1 MKKQRISWEEL
12 KKEIISRKN
21 KIGKERK
28 KLKEG
33 RKKKSKAKNEEKKLI
48 PKFQERKKDK

>member
-33 RKKKSKAKNEEKKLI
+33 RKKKIKSEK
-48 PKFQERKKDK
+48 